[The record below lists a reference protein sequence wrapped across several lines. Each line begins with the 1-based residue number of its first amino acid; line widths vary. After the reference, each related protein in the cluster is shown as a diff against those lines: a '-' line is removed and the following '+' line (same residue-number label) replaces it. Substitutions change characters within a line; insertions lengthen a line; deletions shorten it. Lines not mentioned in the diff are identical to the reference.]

1 MLKVAIFVPNCN
13 QGGTERVA
21 ARLENM
27 LRDSCYETLMI
38 TIGVDDF
45 PYPIGCKHYKLDEN
59 AKFHY
64 FNKFGRLVDRYMK
77 MKNILKEN
85 SVDIIFSMG
94 EYPNILSALMPKRIK
109 KIARVTNSFSSLSD
123 GFNLVRVLTSYFYKK
138 LDSIIVPSDYL
149 RLEMSYYF
157 NLIDKIHTVYNFI
170 DIKEISESFKIESKK
185 DRSIKRIIHIGQL
198 VEQKNQ
204 KLLLRAFKEI
214 KDKCFNVEL
223 VIIGKG
229 ILEREL
235 KEYAEE
241 LGLNKSVLFLGWQ
254 NDPYKWLKSSDI
266 FMLTSKWE
274 GMPNVLIESMAC
286 GCPVV
291 SFDCPSGPSEIITKS
306 GENGVLIPSGDVEKL
321 VNETIRLLSDNSYRE
336 VIAKN
341 ALIRANDFDIK
352 NIRGQY
358 KKILE
363 NVCVE

>member
-1 MLKVAIFVPNCN
+1 MINVAIFVPNCN

-27 LRDSCYETLMI
+27 LRDLGYETIII
-38 TIGVDDF
+38 TIGVDAF
-45 PYPIGCKHYKLDEN
+45 PYPIDCKHYKLDEGT
-59 AKFHY
+59 KFNY
-64 FNKFGRLVDRYMK
+64 FKKIRRLVNRYTK

-94 EYPNILSALMPKRIK
+94 EYPNILSALMPKRFK
-109 KIARVTNSFSSLSD
+109 KIARVTNSFSSLND

-138 LDSIIVPSDYL
+138 LDSIIVPADFL
-149 RLEMSYYF
+149 RVEMNDYF
-157 NLIDKIHTVYNFI
+157 NITDRIYTVYNFI
-170 DIKEISESFKIESKK
+170 DIDEIFDNSRIESQHY
-185 DRSIKRIIHIGQL
+185 RSIKRIVHIGQL

-204 KLLLRAFKEI
+204 KLLLTAFKEI
-214 KDKCFNVEL
+214 KEIYSNVEL

-235 KEYAEE
+235 KKITEE
-241 LGLNKSVLFLGWQ
+241 LGLSNSVQFLGWQ

-286 GCPVV
+286 GCPVI
-291 SFDCPSGPSEIITKS
+291 SFDCPSGPNEIITKS
-306 GENGVLIPSGDVEKL
+306 GENGILIPSGDVEKL
-321 VNETIRLLSDNSYRE
+321 VNETIRLLSDDSYRE